1 LFKIFLY
8 LWQKITTMKLAEAL
22 QERADLCKKIDQL
35 RYRLESNVTVQEG
48 EETAE
53 NPAELLEELNTA
65 ISRLDYLVS
74 RINLTNCTVKA
85 DGKTLTEIISE
96 KDSLMKKH
104 SILKN
109 VVERASNITN
119 RATRS
124 EIKIVR
130 TVDVK
135 AVQTQADEVAKRIR
149 ELDNLLQ
156 QTNWTADLLE

>member
-1 LFKIFLY
+1 
-8 LWQKITTMKLAEAL
+8 MKLAEAL

-35 RYRLESNVTVQEG
+35 RYRLESNATVQEG
-48 EETAE
+48 EQTAE

-65 ISRLDYLVS
+65 IDRLDYLVA

-96 KDSLMKKH
+96 KDSLAKKH
-104 SILKN
+104 SILKD

-124 EIKIVR
+124 EIKIKR

-135 AVQTQADEVAKRIR
+135 EIQASADEVAKRIR
-149 ELDNLLQ
+149 ILDNILQ
-156 QTNWTADLLE
+156 QTNWTADLAE